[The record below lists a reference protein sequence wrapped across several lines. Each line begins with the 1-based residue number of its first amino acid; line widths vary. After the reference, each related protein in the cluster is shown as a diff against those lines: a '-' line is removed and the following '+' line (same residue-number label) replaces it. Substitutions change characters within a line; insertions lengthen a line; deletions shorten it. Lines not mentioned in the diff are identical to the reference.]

1 MEERK
6 VKIRCWRL
14 FYDRSS
20 SLSSSSLFFPLPN
33 SSHSIHHHHLVTDC
47 ISSSSS
53 LLSTYVVLSLLIFIF
68 PIFFKIIFYFFAPV
82 RHYTNTHSSPYILL
96 LLRINI
102 LYIAM
107 ASGDWLLCSISLF
120 LKSPIIIIIHSFI
133 WLAEF
138 NFFPVR
144 SFVRSMCPCC
154 FFLESLNLYGKKSIH
169 W

>member
-68 PIFFKIIFYFFAPV
+68 PIFFKIIFYFFRSFSALYK
-82 RHYTNTHSSPYILL
+82 HTLL
-96 LLRINI
+96 AIH
-102 LYIAM
+102 
-107 ASGDWLLCSISLF
+107 
-120 LKSPIIIIIHSFI
+120 IIIIENKHSLHCNGVWRLAALLYLSFSQIPYHHHHSFI
-133 WLAEF
+133 HLTCW
-138 NFFPVR
+138 V
-144 SFVRSMCPCC
+144 
-154 FFLESLNLYGKKSIH
+154 
-169 W
+169 